1 MSVIV
6 KLTGVAVGTVI
17 ERNVNHIFC
26 SWTNNQ
32 VACTWQILL
41 EIFPLKLVS
50 ELYTIY
56 FNPFTGK
63 ISQAVER

>member
-32 VACTWQILL
+32 MACIWQIL
-41 EIFPLKLVS
+41 FPLKLVS

-63 ISQAVER
+63 NSQAVER